1 MNSTSWSA
9 VGITAL
15 PLSCRGGG
23 GGDEKNLQ
31 IWNIDLLSRIF
42 IRLRFF
48 KSGSVGIEREYYRQ
62 YLYNRHL

>member
-15 PLSCRGGG
+15 PLSCRGG